1 MKKKFLGIPLL
12 SAAMFISLAAAQF
25 SPWDAWREAYNSFE
39 RGEQLRAKGEYVQAL
54 EEFRSARSQYARV
67 KEARPDWNQK
77 IIEARLADCDQAI
90 AAVGK
95 LLGESGTART
105 GAASA
110 SGASEISSAADAG
123 EVAFLKK
130 ELEKYKEKLLESMVE
145 IEELRRRLAQSEASA
160 GEVTNLL
167 RDQRVMQ
174 EKYALLEKR
183 YQALERQALEPDTR
197 NAELRNQLIEEKL
210 NSEVVA
216 RKLQLAEGRIKKLE
230 EEAEAHAD
238 GRRTAELRTS
248 EATETLRRR
257 ERELG
262 ELQKLRDAEALR
274 LSSLQQQLETAQAG
288 MAEAV
293 RLRNEG
299 AAAMATLQK
308 QLEEALASGG
318 SSASLNAKLND
329 ENNQLRESLA
339 EAEARVTEARDQIA
353 TLQSKQRELQ
363 LELVQ
368 VRETLQRFDETRKR
382 LETEN
387 RDLQTALERER
398 AAAELNSGELKN
410 LRERN
415 QQLESDMQ
423 NWAARC
429 EKLEKRLE
437 NRNQEDFK
445 ALTAADTERRQLRE
459 ELNQLRDE
467 AAGLRVQLEQAVKAR
482 AEAEGRESAL
492 NTEQL
497 RLKTAAAS
505 AEAKLHEAQQR
516 LAELE
521 KMAPESAA
529 IRKELAELRTNFQA
543 LQREDEENRKALAEY
558 KKQSEQMAETGRQL
572 KDFRALQLDLVRQQR
587 ENEALAETNR
597 KLEAVRTKL
606 ERAQQDLLREIAA
619 LKKSGAPPVSG
630 NNAPEMPEIEP
641 VAAIPDPGTVGTPE
655 ELVAAGRQAETE
667 KKTDVAIWNYKTALE
682 IDPEH
687 FEAAFRFGKLQL
699 KRQEYAAAEALLQTA
714 RRQHPELKGVT
725 ILCAE
730 AQIGQQKFGNALALL
745 DPLRQAAPDDYAVLM
760 PSARALAGSGRAAE
774 AIELLRKAAAL
785 QKSEAAPWLELARVM
800 LHDGTST
807 EQDAATAYREA
818 RNRGAAPDP
827 ELEPKLGKMLDEQRE
842 LTAFMTAAA
851 AEAEAGGDWD
861 SALWYYRQL
870 AGLDPENRQLIAHI
884 AFAQLAQGKNAAA
897 EETLT
902 LNQPDTPEGF
912 LILALAQWRGRHDA
926 ASVQASLDEALRTNG
941 NAQLKLGK
949 EWQLLAQEIEKVQ
962 KEPDMQNSP
971 LRELWNRA
979 VAPDAGAKK

>member
-1 MKKKFLGIPLL
+1 MKKKILTIPLL
-12 SAAMFISLAAAQF
+12 STALFLTLTAAQF

-54 EEFRSARSQYARV
+54 EEFRAARGHYLKV

-77 IIEARLADCDQAI
+77 IIEARLTDCDQAI

-95 LLGESGTART
+95 LLGENEVTRT
-105 GAASA
+105 TSAAV
-110 SGASEISSAADAG
+110 SGASEPSSSVDAG

-145 IEELRRRLAQSEASA
+145 VEELRRRLTQSEAA
-160 GEVTNLL
+160 AEEVTNLL

-216 RKLQLAEGRIKKLE
+216 RRLQLAQSRIQKLE
-230 EEAEAHAD
+230 EEANVRTE
-238 GRRTAELRTS
+238 RQRTAEMHSS
-248 EATETLRRR
+248 EMSETLRRR
-257 ERELG
+257 ERELA

-274 LSSLQQQLETAQAG
+274 LSGLQQQLETAQAG

-293 RLRNEG
+293 RLRNET
-299 AAAMATLQK
+299 ASAMATLQK

-329 ENNQLRESLA
+329 ENNQLRETLA
-339 EAEARVTEARDQIA
+339 EAETRAAEARDQISA
-353 TLQSKQRELQ
+353 LQARQRELQ

-423 NWAARC
+423 DWAARC

-445 ALTAADTERRQLRE
+445 ALTAADAERQQLRE
-459 ELNQLRDE
+459 ELNKLRDE
-467 AAGLRVQLEQAVKAR
+467 TAGLRVQLEQAVKAR
-482 AEAEGRESAL
+482 AEAEGRESVL
-492 NTEQL
+492 NAEQL

-505 AEAKLHEAQQR
+505 AEAKLLEAQQR

-521 KMAPESAA
+521 KLAPESAA
-529 IRKELAELRTNFQA
+529 IRRELAELRTNFQA
-543 LQREDEENRKALAEY
+543 LQREDAENRKVLAEY

-572 KDFRALQLDLVRQQR
+572 KDFKALQLDLVQQQR
-587 ENEALAETNR
+587 ENEVLAEANR
-597 KLEAVRTKL
+597 KLEAVRAKL
-606 ERAQQDLLREIAA
+606 ERTQQELLREIAA
-619 LKKSGAPPVSG
+619 LKKSGTAPATG
-630 NNAPEMPEIEP
+630 NTAPAIPEIEP
-641 VAAIPDPGTVGTPE
+641 VAAIPDPGTVGTPD
-655 ELVAAGRQAETE
+655 ELVAAGRQAEAE

-682 IDPEH
+682 IDPEN

-699 KRQEYAAAEALLQTA
+699 KRQEYAAAEELLQTA

-774 AIELLRKAAAL
+774 AIELFRKATEL
-785 QKSEAAPWLELARVM
+785 EKSEAAPWLELARVM
-800 LHDGTST
+800 LHDGSST
-807 EQDAATAYREA
+807 EQDAAAAYREA

-827 ELEPKLGKMLDEQRE
+827 ELEPELGKMLDEQRE
-842 LTAFMTAAA
+842 LNAFMTAAA

-861 SALWYYRQL
+861 SALWYYRQI
-870 AGLDPENRQLIAHI
+870 AGLDPEDRQIVAHI

-902 LNQPDTPEGF
+902 LNQPGTPESF

-941 NAQLKLGK
+941 NAPIRLEK
-949 EWQLLAQEIEKVQ
+949 EWRLLAAEIEKIRN
-962 KEPDMQNSP
+962 EPDMKKSP
-971 LRELWNRA
+971 VLELWNRT
-979 VAPDAGAKK
+979 VVPESEKE